1 MGVGGGKREERG
13 EGKLWLICKINGKN
27 VKKIK
32 FKKTESWRLV
42 LEMRERGDR

>member
-1 MGVGGGKREERG
+1 MGVRGGKREEGG

-32 FKKTESWRLV
+32 FKKLKA
-42 LEMRERGDR
+42 GG